1 MDIVGYTD
9 QELKYTHTP
18 AFMHECDECATP
30 LIDVTPTVI
39 QYTGQKR
46 QQVRIYLSNVTTN
59 PVVIQ
64 PHAIICEIQPATV
77 TDEVFEK
84 IHEKRENIIEKL
96 NIDEDNILKP
106 NQKQH

>member
-1 MDIVGYTD
+1 M
-9 QELKYTHTP
+9 Q
-18 AFMHECDECATP
+18 ECDDCATP

-46 QQVRIYLSNVTTN
+46 QQVRINPFNVTTN

-77 TDEVFEK
+77 TDQVFEK
-84 IHEKRENIIEKL
+84 IHAKGENIIENMML
-96 NIDEDNILKP
+96 IIY
-106 NQKQH
+106 